1 MLPGVDF
8 YFGQWD
14 NNTTSG
20 DGVQYMVDRGVRFM
34 IAKVGQAYFLDP
46 KWTNHKAK
54 LEAQSGS
61 FVRGAYWFLAR
72 DFPPGDTV
80 GYFRPPVPSGDAH
93 ITSTYAYKASLGHG
107 HNNYAVDIRDAGGNT
122 EGDAVRASADGT
134 VAAANLAWDDSPAG
148 FFTDGSW
155 QNTFGTRFINHAG
168 GYRTQYT
175 HMKNILVNAGDT
187 VTVGQKIGEMSTVGS
202 SGAGNP
208 INAHVHYV
216 HYRQSGTGYLPVKMK
231 LLGKEMVDSR
241 GNTYANRDHD
251 EERWQSETIWGRIGT
266 HGAYTGTSQAQEF
279 LDALGGDPTGWMC
292 VVDVEGLATSQYGL
306 PPAWLQLKQFREEFH
321 RQAPGYPL
329 FIYSSRSAYNSLIK
343 RDGNPVNA
351 QAEGF
356 AGIWTADYTQVRDVT
371 LATFED
377 ATENLS
383 FVRTTT
389 GTNPTPNAGGW
400 GGFDRSTLIQFS
412 DRFAFQ
418 RNGVTYRLD
427 GNAYDGTVRQLKA
440 VAYGTGDPDPVSGSV
455 PNVYGL
461 AEAAALTALT
471 AAGYVVGTNN
481 TEYHV
486 SVPAGSITRTDP
498 VAGTVWEAGA
508 TVNYWESLGPL
519 TGTLVPDVVD
529 DPEATALESF
539 IAVGLVAGVRTTAN
553 DPTIIVGNVISTT
566 PAAGTAVALASAV
579 AYVVSLG
586 PTAPGGSNDP
596 TPAVPCD

>member
-14 NNTTSG
+14 NGTTNA
-20 DGVQYMVDRGVRFM
+20 DGIQYMVDRGVRFM

-46 KWTNHKAK
+46 KWTEHKAK
-54 LEAQSGS
+54 LEAQGGS
-61 FVRGAYWFLAR
+61 FVKGAYWFLAR

-80 GYFRPPVPSGDAH
+80 GYFRPPVRAGDNY

-107 HNNYAVDIRDAGGNT
+107 HNNYAVDINRVGGGD
-122 EGDAVRASADGT
+122 EGEPVRASADGT
-134 VAAANLAWDDSPAG
+134 VAAANLAWDDSPGG

-155 QNTFGTRFINHAG
+155 QATYGARFINHDG

-187 VTVGQKIGEMSTVGS
+187 VTVGQKIGEISTKGS

-208 INAHVHYV
+208 IYAHLHYV
-216 HYRQSGTGYLPVKMK
+216 HYRQSGTGYVPIKMK
-231 LLGKEMVDSR
+231 LLGQEMSASR

-251 EERWQSETIWGRIGT
+251 EERWEGQTLWGRVGD
-266 HGAYTGTSQAQEF
+266 HDAYTGTSQAQEF

-329 FIYSSRSAYNSLIK
+329 FIYSSRSDYNSLIK
-343 RDGNPVNA
+343 SNGNPVNA
-351 QAEGF
+351 KAQGF
-356 AGIWTADYTQVRDVT
+356 AGIWTADWTQVSGVR
-371 LATFED
+371 LGTFEEDTADLKFERTTEGVD
-377 ATENLS
+377 AT
-383 FVRTTT
+383 
-389 GTNPTPNAGGW
+389 PHAGGW
-400 GGFDRSTLIQFS
+400 GGFDRSTIIQFGTLT
-412 DRFAFQ
+412 FQ
-418 RNGVTYRLD
+418 RGTTTKRLD

-440 VAYGTGDPDPVSGSV
+440 AAFGTGDPDPGSGTV

-461 AEAAALTALT
+461 AEAAALTAIT

-486 SVPAGSITRTDP
+486 SVPAGSVTRTDP